1 MDLELL
7 NDACIIPFP
16 NKKILHESYKVG
28 WMLKGE
34 KRKKKI
40 TGSILQSE
48 KINN

>member
-28 WMLKGE
+28 WMLKGG
-34 KRKKKI
+34 KRSRVQFSYLKEL
-40 TGSILQSE
+40 IL
-48 KINN
+48 ND